1 MIIEVCANSY
11 ESAINAEVGGANRI
25 ELCKDLHLDGI
36 TPDDE
41 VVIKTLNKLKI
52 PVFILIRPRSGDFIY
67 NDEEFK
73 LMKSDIIKFKKL
85 GCNGIVSG
93 VLKKDNTIDLERTKE
108 LIELSRPLEFTFHRA
123 FDKIIDPI
131 KGLEELIEIGADRI
145 LTSGQEDSAIKGIK
159 LIEKIIEIATDRIAI
174 MPGSGV
180 KSDNIKEFIAIGAN
194 EIHGSFSK
202 NQKTQIKVLEKIS
215 YVIKKNV
222 N

>member
-52 PVFILIRPRSGDFIY
+52 PVFILIRPRSGDFVY
-67 NDEEFK
+67 TNEEFK

-93 VLKKDNTIDLERTKE
+93 VLNTDNTIDIKRTKE
-108 LIELSRPLEFTFHRA
+108 LIQLSRPLEFTFHRA
-123 FDKIIDPI
+123 FDKIVNPI
-131 KGLEELIEIGADRI
+131 EGLEELIEIGADRV

-159 LIEKIIEIATDRIAI
+159 LIAKLIEITNNRITI

-180 KSDNIKEFIAIGAN
+180 KSDNINNFKAIGAN

-202 NQKTQIKVLEKIS
+202 NQKTQIAILENVVS
-215 YVIKKNV
+215 MIKK
-222 N
+222 

>member
-1 MIIEVCANSY
+1 MIVEVCANSY
-11 ESAINAEVGGANRI
+11 ESAINAELGGANRI
-25 ELCKDLHLDGI
+25 ELCKDLHLDGL

-41 VVIKTLNKLKI
+41 VVIKAFNKLKI
-52 PVFILIRPRSGDFIY
+52 PVFILIRPRAGNFVY
-67 NDEEFK
+67 TNEEFG

-85 GCNGIVSG
+85 GCSGIVSG

-108 LIELSRPLEFTFHRA
+108 LIELSRPIEFTFHRA

-145 LTSGQEDSAIKGIK
+145 LTSGQEDSAIDGIK
-159 LIEKIIEIATDRIAI
+159 LIEKLIEIATNRIAI

-180 KSDNIKEFIAIGAN
+180 KSDNINNFKAIGAN

-202 NQKTQIKVLEKIS
+202 NNKTQIAILENAIA
-215 YVIKKNV
+215 ITKK
-222 N
+222 

>member
-11 ESAINAEVGGANRI
+11 ESAINAEVGGANRV

-36 TPDDE
+36 TPDNE

-52 PVFILIRPRSGDFIY
+52 PVFILIRPRSGDFVY
-67 NDEEFK
+67 TNEEFK

-85 GCNGIVSG
+85 GCSGIVSG
-93 VLKKDNTIDLERTKE
+93 VLNTDNTIDIKRTKE
-108 LIELSRPLEFTFHRA
+108 LIQLSRPLEFTFHRA
-123 FDKIIDPI
+123 FDKIVNPI
-131 KGLEELIEIGADRI
+131 EGLEELIEIGADRV

-159 LIEKIIEIATDRIAI
+159 LIAKLIEITNNRITI

-180 KSDNIKEFIAIGAN
+180 KSDNINNFKAIGAN

-202 NQKTQIKVLEKIS
+202 NQKTQIAILENVVS
-215 YVIKKNV
+215 MIKK
-222 N
+222 

>member
-1 MIIEVCANSY
+1 MIVEVCANSY

-25 ELCKDLHLDGI
+25 ELCKDLHLDGL

-41 VVIKTLNKLKI
+41 TVISTLNKLKI
-52 PVFILIRPRSGDFIY
+52 PVFILVRPRSGNFVY
-67 NDEEFK
+67 TNEEFE

-85 GCNGIVSG
+85 GCSGIVSG

-108 LIELSRPLEFTFHRA
+108 LVELTRPLEFTFHRA

-159 LIEKIIEIATDRIAI
+159 LIEELIEIAANRIAI

-180 KSDNIKEFIAIGAN
+180 KSDNINNFKAIGAN

-202 NQKTQIKVLEKIS
+202 NGKTQINILENVVSI
-215 YVIKKNV
+215 IKK
-222 N
+222 

>member
-1 MIIEVCANSY
+1 MNFV
-11 ESAINAEVGGANRI
+11 
-25 ELCKDLHLDGI
+25 KKFHLDGI

-52 PVFILIRPRSGDFIY
+52 PVFILIRPRAGDFVY
-67 NDEEFK
+67 TNEEFK

-93 VLKKDNTIDLERTKE
+93 VLNTDNTIDIERTKE
-108 LIELSRPLEFTFHRA
+108 LIQLSRPLEFTFHRA
-123 FDKIIDPI
+123 FDKIVDPI
-131 KGLEELIEIGADRI
+131 KGLEELIEIGADRV

-159 LIEKIIEIATDRIAI
+159 LIAKLIEITNNRITI

-180 KSDNIKEFIAIGAN
+180 KSDNINNFKAIGAN

-202 NQKTQIKVLEKIS
+202 NQKTQITILENVVS
-215 YVIKKNV
+215 MIKK
-222 N
+222 

>member
-1 MIIEVCANSY
+1 MIVEVCANSY

-25 ELCKDLHLDGI
+25 ELCKDLHLDGL

-41 VVIKTLNKLKI
+41 TVISTLNKLKI
-52 PVFILIRPRSGDFIY
+52 PVFILVRPRSGNFVY
-67 NDEEFK
+67 TNEEFE

-85 GCNGIVSG
+85 GCSGIVSG

-108 LIELSRPLEFTFHRA
+108 LIELSRPIEFTFHRA

-145 LTSGQEDSAIKGIK
+145 LTSGQEDSAIDGIK
-159 LIEKIIEIATDRIAI
+159 LIEKLIEIATNRIAI

-180 KSDNIKEFIAIGAN
+180 KSDNINNFKAIGTN

-202 NQKTQIKVLEKIS
+202 NGKTQIDVLEKI
-215 YVIKKNV
+215 VFIINK
-222 N
+222 

>member
-1 MIIEVCANSY
+1 MIVEVCANSY

-25 ELCKDLHLDGI
+25 ELCKDLHLDGL

-41 VVIKTLNKLKI
+41 TVISTLNKLKI
-52 PVFILIRPRSGDFIY
+52 PVFILVRPRSGNFVY
-67 NDEEFK
+67 TNEEFE

-85 GCNGIVSG
+85 GCSGIVSG

-108 LIELSRPLEFTFHRA
+108 LIELSRPIEFTFHRA

-145 LTSGQEDSAIKGIK
+145 LTSGQEDSAIDGIK
-159 LIEKIIEIATDRIAI
+159 LIEKLIEIATNRIAI

-180 KSDNIKEFIAIGAN
+180 KSDNINNFKTIGTN

-202 NQKTQIKVLEKIS
+202 NGKTQIDVLEKI
-215 YVIKKNV
+215 VFIINK
-222 N
+222 

>member
-67 NDEEFK
+67 NDEEVK

-93 VLKKDNTIDLERTKE
+93 VLNTDNTIDIKRTKE
-108 LIELSRPLEFTFHRA
+108 LIQLSRPLEFTFHRA
-123 FDKIIDPI
+123 FDKIVNPI
-131 KGLEELIEIGADRI
+131 EGLEELIEIGADRV

-159 LIEKIIEIATDRIAI
+159 LIAKLIEITNNRITI

-180 KSDNIKEFIAIGAN
+180 KSDNINNFKAIGAN

-202 NQKTQIKVLEKIS
+202 NQKTQIAILENVVS
-215 YVIKKNV
+215 MIKK
-222 N
+222 